1 MLERRGWVRDW
12 VRGWESNCTYVAA
25 EVRGAVGAMADNPE
39 DRGAAGLSTLEL
51 APFLSWHG
59 WRDEGWG

>member
-1 MLERRGWVRDW
+1 M
-12 VRGWESNCTYVAA
+12 VAA